1 MSARAEPEAAAQHA
15 EEGPSPRALTYTLI
29 ALLVLAGLSLA
40 LRFAHLGG
48 FSFLA
53 ALLIAVIKA
62 SLVAVVFMEFLHE
75 KPTVRFA
82 FATGLSLFAL
92 LVVLLVADV
101 LTRTIPPLSNPP
113 GTAQRYHG

>member
-1 MSARAEPEAAAQHA
+1 MSAEAKPGSPAPHA
-15 EEGPSPRALTYTLI
+15 GEGASPRALTYTLI

-53 ALLIAVIKA
+53 ALVIAVVKA
-62 SLVAVVFMEFLHE
+62 VLVAVVFMEFLHE

-101 LTRTIPPLSNPP
+101 LTRAIPPLSNPP
-113 GTAQRYHG
+113 GTGQRYHG